1 MLEEAGVQIVEEDEV
16 NKFGVDFE
24 EEVEANMFCMDVPAG
39 VNIFGVDDP
48 AVVKVLP
55 DFPSSPILGNLL
67 A

>member
-1 MLEEAGVQIVEEDEV
+1 MVEEEEV
-16 NKFGVDFE
+16 NKLGVDFE

-55 DFPSSPILGNLL
+55 DFPSSPILRS
-67 A
+67 